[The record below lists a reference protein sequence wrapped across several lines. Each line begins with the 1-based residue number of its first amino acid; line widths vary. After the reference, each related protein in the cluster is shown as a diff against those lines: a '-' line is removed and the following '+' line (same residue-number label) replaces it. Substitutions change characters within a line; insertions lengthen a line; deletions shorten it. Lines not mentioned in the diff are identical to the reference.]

1 MPDNGFTGMDYYDPM
16 VLFHSFRIAALA
28 TVVAVT
34 AQSSWA
40 QQVGNDSRAAA
51 IRPPA
56 TANPALDAEL
66 FYEIFLG
73 EISARTGDPGAGY
86 AFMLEAAR
94 RSADGQLYQRAAD
107 IALQARSGEYALAAA
122 KAWKEALPQSREANR
137 YVLQILVA
145 LNRIG
150 ETPDLLRQELAQSPP
165 RAKAATLS
173 ALPQMYGRASDKALA
188 AKVVEQALVDEL
200 ANPATGPA
208 AWVALGRLR
217 LAASD
222 KGGALNA
229 ARKAQELDN
238 ASEDAARL
246 ALELLDENIPEA
258 EAIVIQALAKQSI
271 PELRMAYARVL
282 LGLQRY
288 PDASR
293 QLEAVTKEKPDLAEA
308 WLVVAT
314 LQLQDNR
321 LPAAEASLQRFLDL
335 ASASTDVEV
344 RQKSLTQAYLLHAQ
358 IAEKKKD
365 FAAAEAWL
373 GRIDNAEEVF
383 GAQIRRAS
391 LLARQGKLAQARAL
405 LRSLPGTSAESQRMK
420 LSAEVQLLR
429 EQRLYKEAYQV
440 QVEMVALA
448 PDDAELVYDQAMLA
462 EKMGN
467 PDTMEQLLRQ
477 VIARQPQYHH
487 AYNALGYSLADR
499 GLRLAEAKQL
509 IMKALEFAPN
519 DPFIMDSLGWVE
531 FRLGNKADAKR
542 LLETAFKAR
551 PDVEIAAHLGEVLW
565 SLGDK
570 EGASRVWKEGQR
582 ISPDNDILKETL
594 KRLGAGL

>member
-1 MPDNGFTGMDYYDPM
+1 MDYYGPM
-16 VLFHSFRIAALA
+16 VLFHSFRTAAFA
-28 TVVAVT
+28 AAVAVA
-34 AQSSWA
+34 AQSAWA
-40 QQVGNDSRAAA
+40 QQPRSDNRATTGG
-51 IRPPA
+51 PPA
-56 TANPALDAEL
+56 TSNPALDAEL

-73 EISARTGDPGAGY
+73 EVSARTGDPGAGY

-165 RAKAATLS
+165 RAKAASLS

-200 ANPATGPA
+200 TNPATGPA

-217 LAASD
+217 LAAGD

-229 ARKAQELDN
+229 ARKAQDLDN

-246 ALELLDENIPEA
+246 ALELLDDSVPEA
-258 EAIVIQALAKQSI
+258 EPIVIQALAKQ
-271 PELRMAYARVL
+271 PVPDLRMTYARVL

-314 LQLQDNR
+314 LQFQDNR
-321 LPAAEASLQRFLDL
+321 LPAAEGSLQRFIDL
-335 ASASTDVEV
+335 ASAASDAEV
-344 RQKSLTQAYLLHAQ
+344 RQKSLTQAYLLYAQ

-373 GRIDNAEEVF
+373 ARIDNAEEVF
-383 GAQIRRAS
+383 GAQMRRAS

-405 LRSLPGTSAESQRMK
+405 LRNLPGSSAENQRMK
-420 LSAEVQLLR
+420 LAAEVQLLR

-509 IMKALEFAPN
+509 ILKALEFAPN

-542 LLETAFKAR
+542 LLETAYKAR

-570 EGASRVWKEGQR
+570 EGATRVWKEGQR
-582 ISPDNDILKETL
+582 ISPDNDTLKETL

>member
-1 MPDNGFTGMDYYDPM
+1 MDYYGPM
-16 VLFHSFRIAALA
+16 VLFHSFRTAAFA
-28 TVVAVT
+28 AAVAVA
-34 AQSSWA
+34 AQSAWA
-40 QQVGNDSRAAA
+40 QQPRSDNRATTGG
-51 IRPPA
+51 PPA
-56 TANPALDAEL
+56 TSNPALDAEL

-73 EISARTGDPGAGY
+73 EVSARTGDPGAGY

-122 KAWKEALPQSREANR
+122 RAWKEALPQSREANR

-165 RAKAATLS
+165 RAKAASLS

-188 AKVVEQALVDEL
+188 AKVVEQALADEL
-200 ANPATGPA
+200 TNPATGPA

-217 LAASD
+217 LAAGD

-229 ARKAQELDN
+229 ARKAQDLDN

-246 ALELLDENIPEA
+246 ALELLDDSVPEA
-258 EAIVIQALAKQSI
+258 EPIVIQALAKQ
-271 PELRMAYARVL
+271 PVPDLRMAYARVL

-314 LQLQDNR
+314 LQFQDNR
-321 LPAAEASLQRFLDL
+321 LPAAEGSLQRFIDL
-335 ASASTDVEV
+335 ASTASDAEV
-344 RQKSLTQAYLLHAQ
+344 RQKSLTQAYLLYAQ

-373 GRIDNAEEVF
+373 ARIDNAEEVF
-383 GAQIRRAS
+383 GAQMRRAS

-405 LRSLPGTSAESQRMK
+405 LRNLPGSSAENQRMK
-420 LSAEVQLLR
+420 LAAEVQLLR

-509 IMKALEFAPN
+509 ILKALEFAPN

-542 LLETAFKAR
+542 LLETAYKAR

-570 EGASRVWKEGQR
+570 EGATRVWKEGQR
-582 ISPDNDILKETL
+582 ISPDNDTLKETL

>member
-16 VLFHSFRIAALA
+16 VLFHSFRTAALA

-34 AQSSWA
+34 AQSAWA

-51 IRPPA
+51 SRPPA

-145 LNRIG
+145 LNRVG

-217 LAASD
+217 LAAGD

-258 EAIVIQALAKQSI
+258 EAIVIQALAKQPI

-335 ASASTDVEV
+335 ASASTDAEV
-344 RQKSLTQAYLLHAQ
+344 RQKSLTQAYLLYAQ

-405 LRSLPGTSAESQRMK
+405 LRSLPGTSAESLRMK

-429 EQRLYKEAYQV
+429 EQRLFKEAYQV

-462 EKMGN
+462 EKMGS

>member
-1 MPDNGFTGMDYYDPM
+1 MDYYGPM
-16 VLFHSFRIAALA
+16 VLFHSFRTAAFA
-28 TVVAVT
+28 AAVAVA
-34 AQSSWA
+34 AQSAWA
-40 QQVGNDSRAAA
+40 QQPRSDNRATTGG
-51 IRPPA
+51 PPA
-56 TANPALDAEL
+56 TSNPALDAEL

-73 EISARTGDPGAGY
+73 EVSARTGDPGAGY

-122 KAWKEALPQSREANR
+122 RAWKEALPQSREANR

-165 RAKAATLS
+165 RAKAASLS

-200 ANPATGPA
+200 TNPATGPA

-217 LAASD
+217 LAAGD

-229 ARKAQELDN
+229 ARKAQDLDN

-246 ALELLDENIPEA
+246 ALELLDDSIPEA
-258 EAIVIQALAKQSI
+258 EPIVIQALAKQ
-271 PELRMAYARVL
+271 PVPDLQMAYARVL

-314 LQLQDNR
+314 LQFQDNR
-321 LPAAEASLQRFLDL
+321 LPAAEGSLQRFIDL
-335 ASASTDVEV
+335 ASAASDAEV
-344 RQKSLTQAYLLHAQ
+344 RQKSLTQAYLLYAQ

-373 GRIDNAEEVF
+373 ARIDNAEEVF
-383 GAQIRRAS
+383 GAQMRRAS

-405 LRSLPGTSAESQRMK
+405 LRNLPGSSAENQRMK
-420 LSAEVQLLR
+420 LAAEVQLLR

-509 IMKALEFAPN
+509 ILKALEFAPN

-542 LLETAFKAR
+542 LLETAYKAR

-570 EGASRVWKEGQR
+570 EGATRVWKEGQR
-582 ISPDNDILKETL
+582 ISPDNDTLKETL

>member
-1 MPDNGFTGMDYYDPM
+1 MDYYGPM
-16 VLFHSFRIAALA
+16 VLFHSFRTAAFA
-28 TVVAVT
+28 AAVAVA
-34 AQSSWA
+34 AQSAWA
-40 QQVGNDSRAAA
+40 QQPRSDNRATTGG
-51 IRPPA
+51 PPA
-56 TANPALDAEL
+56 TSNPALDAEL

-73 EISARTGDPGAGY
+73 EVSARTGDPGAGY

-165 RAKAATLS
+165 RAKAASLS

-188 AKVVEQALVDEL
+188 AKVVEQALVDDL
-200 ANPATGPA
+200 TNPATGPA

-217 LAASD
+217 LAAGD
-222 KGGALNA
+222 KSGALNA
-229 ARKAQELDN
+229 ARKAQDLDN

-246 ALELLDENIPEA
+246 ALELLDDSVPEA
-258 EAIVIQALAKQSI
+258 EPIVIQALAKQ
-271 PELRMAYARVL
+271 PVPDLRMAYARVL

-288 PDASR
+288 PDASH

-314 LQLQDNR
+314 LQFQDNR
-321 LPAAEASLQRFLDL
+321 LPAAEGSLQRFIDL
-335 ASASTDVEV
+335 ASAASDAEV
-344 RQKSLTQAYLLHAQ
+344 RQKSLTQAYLLYAQ

-373 GRIDNAEEVF
+373 ARIDNAEEVF
-383 GAQIRRAS
+383 GAQMRRAS

-405 LRSLPGTSAESQRMK
+405 LRNLPGSSAENQRMK
-420 LSAEVQLLR
+420 LAAEVQLLR

-509 IMKALEFAPN
+509 ILKALEFAPN

-542 LLETAFKAR
+542 LLETAYKAR

-570 EGASRVWKEGQR
+570 EGATRVWKEGQR
-582 ISPDNDILKETL
+582 ISPDNDTLKETL